1 MGEPFP
7 TSCASCW
14 RIAPLVYGTQV
25 SASSGHA
32 RARQE
37 RPPSLRGYLHQLYAI
52 TGLTSR
58 PWLRD
63 LLVPTLVL
71 AGRGD
76 RLAPTANAR
85 ILARSS
91 PGAQLRVLP
100 CGHLFLLQDT
110 AVGARAVTGFLEDL
124 DRRTA
129 AQPGASTRST
139 T

>member
-1 MGEPFP
+1 MRG
-7 TSCASCW
+7 
-14 RIAPLVYGTQV
+14 R
-25 SASSGHA
+25 SA
-32 RARQE
+32 
-37 RPPSLRGYLHQLYAI
+37 RPAFAGYLHQLYAI
-52 TGLTSR
+52 TGWTSR

-110 AVGARAVTGFLEDL
+110 AVGARAVLGFLEDL

-129 AQPGASTRST
+129 AQPGAPTRST